1 MSPVWPCEKPVS
13 LRRDAPNSK
22 LQTLQLSH
30 LTHLPFLHF
39 QEAGSTAYS
48 SVHRGNQPTPT
59 SCHTASY
66 TFFIADPDIC
76 SHTRDFATVKHD
88 HATRAISPTRVLIT
102 KVNSKPPEKPV
113 ITPQEIPNEA
123 TTRLVS
129 EIPKGLRSHT
139 TTPAS
144 RYCNIRGAGACGTSD
159 ILCFA

>member
-22 LQTLQLSH
+22 LQTLQHSH

-48 SVHRGNQPTPT
+48 SVHRGNLSTPT
-59 SCHTASY
+59 SCQCCHTASY

-76 SHTRDFATVKHD
+76 SHTRDFATVKHG

-159 ILCFA
+159 I